1 MRQPFAELP
10 PRAVGEPS
18 RPTHVNYDYLN
29 TTEDAA
35 GALSRLSEVYEK
47 RITEQRRGEV
57 SWEETSA
64 EAAKILSDT
73 LGGVPTRASSCRAS
87 RARPPVPPRS
97 SPASS
102 S

>member
-10 PRAVGEPS
+10 ASAVGEPA

-73 LGGVPTRASSCRAS
+73 LGGADTRLSCRAS